1 MFNNNYLMAS
11 EYGFN
16 GIYRAKL
23 LTSVDETDIR
33 VYVPGI
39 NSVNPFNS
47 NGDVDISSYE
57 KNKLSYP
64 VVQWCCYNLESK
76 ELVNIKGPAWVMFE
90 NGDVQRPV
98 CISYAVIG
106 GEGESSSG
114 GSSSSGSGINGGFTT
129 VAGEGVILIQGPV
142 NDSRNTKYS
151 DISQVPQ
158 TITQE
163 WSISG
168 CLSQIQQYAN
178 QSSGSN
184 SIVPIAKAIVNAGG
198 AKKTYISALG
208 IDVVTVGNAV
218 LCATTNK
225 FGTDGDYLWA
235 HFTDGTEC
243 LFVRFDEK
251 STSAI
256 YGPADPANEWGHWVD
271 YENGFGNA
279 TTISILEICGMNQSG
294 LKKTCDYM
302 VNLGSFLNNPDLAFK
317 SLSEV
322 KSIVDSKI
330 SKVNGGNGSTV
341 ANNAVS
347 LGYQIIQAGV
357 PYVWGGK
364 SMSGLDCSGFIWYC
378 YNNSK
383 GGNLSNL
390 SYAVT
395 ESMRSTYTSCGF
407 KDVTNSVN
415 LSTGSGLVTGDVLV
429 RSDHTD
435 MYAGNGKI
443 IGAHSP
449 STGIYESPY
458 KGNYSLVLRYGG

>member
-1 MFNNNYLMAS
+1 MFDKYLIAN

-16 GIYRAKL
+16 GVYRAKL
-23 LTSVDETDIR
+23 IRNGDDIR
-33 VYVPGI
+33 AYIPGI
-39 NSVNPFNS
+39 NSINPFDEHGNI
-47 NGDVDISSYE
+47 NMTDFE
-57 KNKLSYP
+57 KNKESYP
-64 VVQWCCYNLESK
+64 QVQWCCYNIESK
-76 ELVNIKGPAWVMFE
+76 DITNIQGPAWVMFE

-106 GEGESSSG
+106 GESESSNG

-151 DISQVPQ
+151 DVSQVPQ

-163 WSISG
+163 WSISE

-198 AKKTYISALG
+198 AKKTYTSALG

-225 FGTDGDYLWA
+225 FGIDGDYLWA

-256 YGPADPANEWGHWVD
+256 YGLADPANEWGHWVD

-330 SKVNGGNGSTV
+330 SKVNGGSG
-341 ANNAVS
+341 NNIVENAKKY
-347 LGYQIIQAGV
+347 LGV
-357 PYVWGGK
+357 PYVYGGTTPT
-364 SMSGLDCSGFIWYC
+364 GFDCSGLTQYVYNESGITIPRVAADQYKSNSGQFIDK
-378 YNNSK
+378 SQLQP
-383 GGNLSNL
+383 GDL
-390 SYAVT
+390 V
-395 ESMRSTYTSCGF
+395 F
-407 KDVTNSVN
+407 F
-415 LSTGSGLVTGDVLV
+415 TGSD
-429 RSDHTD
+429 
-435 MYAGNGKI
+435 GNKSNPG
-443 IGAHSP
+443 HV
-449 STGIYESPY
+449 GIYVGNNQMIHAPSPG
-458 KGNYSLVLRYGG
+458 KTVRYQDISTSYYVNSYVGAKRYN

>member
-1 MFNNNYLMAS
+1 MSNVIANK
-11 EYGFN
+11 YGFTGIHRCKLIKN
-16 GIYRAKL
+16 GDEIRAY
-23 LTSVDETDIR
+23 I
-33 VYVPGI
+33 PGI
-39 NSVNPFNS
+39 NSISPFDKNGNVNMTDF
-47 NGDVDISSYE
+47 E
-57 KNKLSYP
+57 KYKETYP
-64 VVQWCCYNLESK
+64 VIQWCAYNLESIDTT
-76 ELVNIKGPAWVMFE
+76 NIKGPAWVMFE

-106 GEGESSSG
+106 GESENGG
-114 GSSSSGSGINGGFTT
+114 GNGSSSNGSSGFNGAFTT

-168 CLSQIQQYAN
+168 CLSEVQRYAN
-178 QSSGSN
+178 QSIGSN

-208 IDVVTVGNAV
+208 IDVVAVGNAV

-294 LKKTCDYM
+294 LKKTCDYI
-302 VNLGSFLNNPDLAFK
+302 VNLGSFLNNSSLAFK
-317 SLSEV
+317 SLSEI
-322 KSIVDSKI
+322 KQTVDTKI
-330 SKVNGGNGSTV
+330 SKVNNSGSDNV
-341 ANNAVS
+341 IEKAISAWYADCN
-347 LGYQIIQAGV
+347 
-357 PYVWGGK
+357 GK
-364 SMSGLDCSGFIWYC
+364 SYGRGSNQYDCSSSTSHAFYKAGILSTNTYTTETAVNAYIKAGFIDVTSIVGTHSY
-378 YNNSK
+378 
-383 GGNLSNL
+383 SNL
-390 SYAVT
+390 K
-395 ESMRSTYTSCGF
+395 R
-407 KDVTNSVN
+407 
-415 LSTGSGLVTGDVLV
+415 GDVLWSKGHMCIYLGDGNV
-429 RSDHTD
+429 TTSNRSS
-435 MYAGNGKI
+435 GN
-443 IGAHSP
+443 
-449 STGIYESPY
+449 STGKWYDFAT
-458 KGNYSLVLRYGG
+458 KVLRYGG

>member
-1 MFNNNYLMAS
+1 MFDKYLIAN

-23 LTSVDETDIR
+23 IRNRDDIR
-33 VYVPGI
+33 AYIPGI
-39 NSVNPFNS
+39 NSINPFDEHGNINMTS
-47 NGDVDISSYE
+47 FE
-57 KNKLSYP
+57 KNKESYP
-64 VVQWCCYNLESK
+64 QVQWCCYNIESK
-76 ELVNIKGPAWVMFE
+76 DVVNIKGPAWVMFE

-106 GEGESSSG
+106 GEGESSNG

-142 NDSRNTKYS
+142 NDSRTNKYS

-158 TITQE
+158 TFTRE

-178 QSSGSN
+178 QSIGSN
-184 SIVPIAKAIVNAGG
+184 SVVPVAKAIINAGG
-198 AKKTYISALG
+198 AKKIYVSALG
-208 IDVVTVGNAV
+208 INVVAIGNAV
-218 LCATTNK
+218 LCATTSKYGN
-225 FGTDGDYLWA
+225 DGDYLWA

-251 STSAI
+251 SQTYQS
-256 YGPADPANEWGHWVD
+256 YDTFPANEWGHWLD
-271 YENGFGNA
+271 HSYSS
-279 TTISILEICGMNQSG
+279 ISIIEICGMDQDG
-294 LKKTCDYM
+294 LNKTCDYI
-302 VNLGSFLNNPDLAFK
+302 VNLGSFINNPDLAFK
-317 SLSEV
+317 SLSEI

-390 SYAVT
+390 SYAAT
-395 ESMRSTYTSCGF
+395 DSMRSTYTSCGF
-407 KDVTNSVN
+407 KDVTNSIN

-429 RSDHTD
+429 RSNHTD

-449 STGIYESPY
+449 STGIYESSY
-458 KGNYSLVLRYGG
+458 KGNYNLVLRYGG

>member
-106 GEGESSSG
+106 GEGESSNG

-142 NDSRNTKYS
+142 NDSRTNKYS

-158 TITQE
+158 TFTRE

-178 QSSGSN
+178 QSIGSN
-184 SIVPIAKAIVNAGG
+184 SVVPVAKAIINAGG

-208 IDVVTVGNAV
+208 INVVAIGNAV
-218 LCATTNK
+218 LCATTSK
-225 FGTDGDYLWA
+225 YGTDGDYLWA

-251 STSAI
+251 SQTYQS
-256 YGPADPANEWGHWVD
+256 YDTFPANEWGHWVD
-271 YENGFGNA
+271 HSYSS
-279 TTISILEICGMNQSG
+279 ISIIEICGMDQDG
-294 LKKTCDYM
+294 LKKTCDYI
-302 VNLGSFLNNPDLAFK
+302 VNLGSFINNPDLAFK

-341 ANNAVS
+341 ANNAIS

-364 SMSGLDCSGFIWYC
+364 SMSGFDCSGFVWYC

-390 SYAVT
+390 SYAMT
-395 ESMRSTYTSCGF
+395 TSMKSTYTSCGF
-407 KDVTNSVN
+407 KDVTSSIN
-415 LSTGSGLVTGDVLV
+415 LSTGSGLITGDVLV
-429 RSDHTD
+429 RSTHTD

-443 IGAHSP
+443 IGAHNP
-449 STGIYESPY
+449 DTGIYESPY